1 LSTLKASP
9 LVREFYY
16 NGSRIPDPNPSLS
29 VDQVRDFL
37 TPMYPEIA
45 TASVTGPEDAG
56 TGTRYTFARAI
67 GSKG

>member
-1 LSTLKASP
+1 MSTLKVSP

-29 VDQVRDFL
+29 LDQVRDFL
-37 TPMYPEIA
+37 TPIYPEIA

-56 TGTRYTFARAI
+56 TATRYTFARAI

>member
-45 TASVTGPEDAG
+45 TASVTGPEDAD
-56 TGTRYTFARAI
+56 TATRYTFARAI

>member
-1 LSTLKASP
+1 MSTLKASP

-16 NGSRIPDPNPSLS
+16 NGSRIPDPNSSLS

-45 TASVTGPEDAG
+45 TASVTGPEDAS
-56 TGTRYTFARAI
+56 TATRYTFARAI